1 MTPSAM
7 NCRSCGTSLAANAR
21 FCSNC
26 GASQASAEEER
37 RIVTALFADIVGF
50 TALAEHRD
58 PEEVKHLV
66 DRAFAQL
73 AENVTD
79 FGGVVDKIV
88 GDEIVALFG
97 APVAHSDDA
106 ERAVRAGLRMQST
119 MQQLLQDFG
128 PAVAIR
134 VGINTGEVL
143 VGSTTTGGD
152 YTAMGD
158 VMNSASR
165 LQELADAGQVLVGET
180 TMAATGDAIKYK
192 AAGPLPARGR
202 EDPLDAWVAVET
214 TRPPGLRRRKAE
226 VFVGREPELAFLQAQ
241 ASMAT
246 DLNTAQLSIVLGEAG
261 MGKTRL
267 IQEVSDRLAAR
278 IDVSILEGRC
288 VAYGEANVWWP
299 IGEVV
304 RQLYGLQP
312 DMAKL
317 ESETIVRSALNE
329 RFGQDN
335 PENARML
342 TALMHAL
349 GYDTA
354 LRGGERNRNRSEV
367 MLAVTQVMEFELRQR
382 AVIMVLTDMHWAA
395 GAVWVLLDH
404 LLTELAR
411 TPLFL
416 MISTQSVDESEIF
429 AGRHGVSMVRLGP
442 LQTEDSKRLLQE
454 VGSELSDEDAAE
466 LVVRSGGNP
475 YFLEEL
481 AGFVASGA
489 GSSLTVPGR
498 LATESGADLDELPDT
513 LRGIVAARLDALEP
527 NQRALIEDASVLGRS
542 GSVNGLA
549 SLAREVRGSESID
562 GALAS
567 LVAQDLLSVNG
578 SRYEFQSD
586 LVRDVAYGTL
596 TKTVRAQRHAG
607 IARFLEEA
615 QTGRIRNSVVVAI
628 AENYRAAAQLAS
640 EVSLVPNLDRS
651 ELLTKALG
659 WLDQAGY
666 RALAV
671 GESVQAERWFDYGVD
686 LAEDNEALAGFLF
699 GRAKA
704 RCEIR
709 DVVGSRSDLDR
720 LEPLVTQDQV
730 MAARALVVRGDVDRK
745 AGDLDRAAGELREA
759 ADRLAVLGVPADQAL
774 ALRLL
779 GLTEMDRS
787 DDSLATQALLSSR
800 TVAAKT
806 GDRRSEAWALQSLAW
821 HAFVRGQVGS
831 ASGLVSQAIEIFAE
845 LGDRSGLAW
854 ARGVQ
859 AWVAFHNGEWDTARE
874 LVAAVLPE
882 ARRQGDPFAESIMLN
897 LGASL
902 SLWSGRAREAQEMA
916 KRAQVVGERTENSG
930 VVVQSMALEGR
941 ALVSLG
947 RIADGTEL
955 LERAFV
961 TADRL
966 GDRDSRRTAIIS
978 NCASAARLGEPERAI
993 RWAARFDGIH
1003 DDPTSVGEADLTVSL
1018 ALAMLQRG
1026 AVDEAESQLSWAD
1039 AVAGNRGGHYEQAVA
1054 ALIAV
1059 IQGRPE
1065 DVERRVQSVLTGTS
1079 TYLDRTLALS
1089 ARAAGRRRRGDD
1101 IGCEEALSAARAE
1114 LEETDDQTSRLLLD
1128 LVASMCGFG
1137 EVDVAEQ
1144 QMAGSGLD
1152 PTGWRTV
1159 WQLATATSPADL

>member
-1 MTPSAM
+1 M

-26 GASQASAEEER
+26 GASQASVEEER

-50 TALAEHRD
+50 TALAERRD
-58 PEEVKHLV
+58 PEEVKHIV
-66 DRAFAQL
+66 DRAFEQL
-73 AENVTD
+73 AEDVTA

-119 MQQLLQDFG
+119 MERVKADVG
-128 PAVAIR
+128 PAVTIR
-134 VGINTGEVL
+134 IGINTGEVL

-165 LQELADAGQVLVGET
+165 LQELAAAGQVLVGET
-180 TMAATGDAIKYK
+180 TMAATGDAIEYES
-192 AAGPLPARGR
+192 AGPLPARGR
-202 EDPLDAWVAVET
+202 EDPLDAWIAVAT

-226 VFVGREPELAFLQAQ
+226 LFVGREPELAFLEAQ
-241 ASMAT
+241 ATMAT
-246 DLNTAQLSIVLGEAG
+246 ELRTAQLSVVLGEAG

-267 IQEVSDRLAAR
+267 IQETSDRLMAR
-278 IDVSILEGRC
+278 IDVSVLEGRC

-299 IGEVV
+299 IGEVI
-304 RQLYGLQP
+304 RELYGLQP

-317 ESETIVRSALNE
+317 EAETRVRDALAQ
-329 RFGQDN
+329 RFGKGN
-335 PENARML
+335 PENTRML
-342 TALMHAL
+342 TALLHTL
-349 GYDTA
+349 GYDTS

-367 MLAVTQVMEFELRQR
+367 MLAITQALEYELRQR
-382 AVIMVLTDMHWAA
+382 AVVLVMTDMHWAA
-395 GAVWVLLDH
+395 VAVWVLLDH
-404 LLTELAR
+404 LLTELSR
-411 TPLFL
+411 TPLFV
-416 MISTQSVDESEIF
+416 MVSTQSMDQDDNIF
-429 AGRHGVSMVRLGP
+429 AGRHGTSVVRLGP
-442 LQTEDSKRLLQE
+442 LQTRDSRLLLGE
-454 VGSELSDEDAAE
+454 VGAELSEDAAAE

-489 GSSLTVPGR
+489 GSSLTVSGR
-498 LATESGADLDELPDT
+498 SATESGADLDELPDT
-513 LRGIVAARLDALEP
+513 LRGIVAARLDSLEP
-527 NQRALIEDASVLGRS
+527 SQRSLIEDASVLGRS
-542 GSVNGLA
+542 GSVQGLA
-549 SLAREVRGSESID
+549 SLAREVRGVESID

-567 LVAQDLLSVNG
+567 LVAQDLLAVNG

-607 IARFLEEA
+607 IANFLEGM
-615 QTGRIRNSVVVAI
+615 QTGRVRNSVVVAI
-628 AENYRAAAQLAS
+628 AEHYRAAAQLAS
-640 EVSLVPNLDRS
+640 EVSLVPNVDRAA
-651 ELLTKALG
+651 LLTKALG

-666 RALAV
+666 RALGV

-686 LAEDNEALAGFLF
+686 LAEDNEVLAGFLF

-709 DVVGSRSDLDR
+709 DIVGSRADLDR
-720 LEPLVTQDQV
+720 LEPLLPQDQV

-821 HAFVRGQVGS
+821 HAFVRGQIGS
-831 ASGLVSQAIEIFAE
+831 ANGLVVQAIEIFAE
-845 LGDRSGLAW
+845 LGDRTGLAW

-902 SLWSGRAREAQEMA
+902 SLWSGRAKEARTMA
-916 KRAQVVGERTENSG
+916 QRAQVVGERTDDNG

-947 RIADGTEL
+947 QIAEGTEL

-966 GDRDSRRTAIIS
+966 ADRDSRRIAIIS

-993 RWAARFDGIH
+993 RWAARFDGVH
-1003 DDPTSVGEADLTVSL
+1003 DDPTNVGEADLTVSL

-1026 AVDEAESQLSWAD
+1026 AVVEAESQLSWAD
-1039 AVAGNRGGHYEQAVA
+1039 SAPGARSGHYEQAVA
-1054 ALIAV
+1054 SLIAV

-1065 DVERRVQSVLTGTS
+1065 DVERSVQAVLSGTS
-1079 TYLDRTLALS
+1079 TYLDRTLALT
-1089 ARAAGRRRRGDD
+1089 ARAAGRHRRGDD
-1101 IGCEEALSAARAE
+1101 LGCEEALSAARAE
-1114 LEETDDQTSRLLLD
+1114 LEPTDDQTSRLLLD
-1128 LVASMCGFG
+1128 LAAAMCGLGDPDF
-1137 EVDVAEQ
+1137 AEQ
-1144 QMAGSGLD
+1144 QMRGSGLD
-1152 PTGWRTV
+1152 PAGWRMV
-1159 WQLATATSPADL
+1159 WDLATASMPADL

>member
-1 MTPSAM
+1 M
-7 NCRSCGTSLAANAR
+7 NCRSCGTILAENAR

-58 PEEVKHLV
+58 PEEVKHVV

-73 AENVTD
+73 ASDITA

-119 MQQLLQDFG
+119 VQSLAPNMG

-143 VGSTTTGGD
+143 VGSTPTGGD

-165 LQELADAGQVLVGET
+165 LQELADPGQVLVGEST
-180 TMAATGDAIKYK
+180 RHATGDAISYK
-192 AAGPLPARGR
+192 SAGKLPARGR
-202 EDPLDAWVAVET
+202 EGPLEAWIALET

-226 VFVGREPELAFLQAQ
+226 LFVGREPELSFLQAQ
-241 ASMAT
+241 ARMAIE
-246 DLNTAQLSIVLGEAG
+246 LENAQLSIVLGEAG

-267 IQEVSDRLAAR
+267 IQETSDRLAAEVEL
-278 IDVSILEGRC
+278 IALDGRC

-299 IGEVV
+299 VGEML
-304 RQLYGLQP
+304 RELYELDP
-312 DMAKL
+312 DMTKPEAEAKL
-317 ESETIVRSALNE
+317 RVALSE
-329 RFGQDN
+329 RFGKGN
-335 PENARML
+335 PESSRLL
-342 TALMHAL
+342 TALLHTL

-354 LRGGERNRNRSEV
+354 LRGGDRNRNRSEV
-367 MLAVTQVMEFELRQR
+367 MLAFTQVLDYELRQR
-382 AVIMVLTDMHWAA
+382 AIIMVLTDMHWAA
-395 GAVWVLLDH
+395 DAVWDLLDH

-411 TPLFL
+411 TPLFV
-416 MISTQSVDESEIF
+416 MVSAQDMEHDEIF
-429 AGRHGVSMVRLGP
+429 GGRHGTSMVRLGP
-442 LQTEDSKRLLQE
+442 LREADTRKLLDEIDVDLPAEAVE
-454 VGSELSDEDAAE
+454 V
-466 LVVRSGGNP
+466 LVSRSGGNP

-481 AGFVASGA
+481 AGFVAG
-489 GSSLTVPGR
+489 GGGR
-498 LATESGADLDELPDT
+498 GLLPAARSNAESGADLDELPDT
-513 LRGIVAARLDALEP
+513 LRGIVAARLDSLDGNE
-527 NQRALIEDASVLGRS
+527 RALIEDASVLGRS
-542 GSVNGLA
+542 GSVPGLA
-549 SLAREVRGSESID
+549 SLAREVRGADSID
-562 GALAS
+562 DALAS
-567 LVAQDLLSVNG
+567 LIAQDLLAVNG

-607 IARFLEEA
+607 IAGFLEAA
-615 QTGRIRNSVVVAI
+615 QTGRVRNSVVVAI
-628 AENYRAAAQLAS
+628 AEHYRAAAQLAA
-640 EVSLVPNLDRS
+640 EVSLVPNVDRS
-651 ELLTKALG
+651 ELLTKALW

-666 RALAV
+666 RALEV
-671 GESVQAERWFDYGVD
+671 GESVQAERWFEYGVD
-686 LAEDNEALAGFLF
+686 LAEDDEILAGFLF

-709 DVVGSRSDLDR
+709 DIVGSRTDLDR
-720 LEPLVTQDQV
+720 LDPLLGRDAI

-787 DDSLATQALLSSR
+787 DDSLATQALTSSR
-800 TVAAKT
+800 VVAAKA

-831 ASGLVSQAIEIFAE
+831 ANGLVSQAIEIFAE

-859 AWVAFHNGEWDTARE
+859 AWVAFHLGEWDTARE

-882 ARRQGDPFAESIMLN
+882 ARRQGDPFSESIMLN

-902 SLWSGRAREAQEMA
+902 SLWSGRAKEARKMAQRAQE
-916 KRAQVVGERTENSG
+916 VGERAEDTG
-930 VVVQSMALEGR
+930 VVIQSMALEGR

-947 RIADGTEL
+947 QVADGTEL

-961 TADRL
+961 MADRL
-966 GDRDSRRTAIIS
+966 GDRDSRRIAIIS

-993 RWAARFDGIH
+993 RWAARFDGVH
-1003 DDPTSVGEADLTVSL
+1003 DDPANVGEADLTVSL

-1026 AVDEAESQLSWAD
+1026 AVSEAASQIFWGDSPD
-1039 AVAGNRGGHYEQAVA
+1039 RSKSGHYEEAVA
-1054 ALIAV
+1054 ALIAA
-1059 IQGRPE
+1059 ITGQHE
-1065 DVERRVQSVLTGTS
+1065 QVERSTQRVLGGTS
-1079 TYLDRTLALS
+1079 TYLDRMLALS
-1089 ARAAGRRRRGDD
+1089 ARASSRRRRGDD
-1101 IGCEEALSAARAE
+1101 KGCEEALAAARAE
-1114 LEETDDQTSRLLLD
+1114 VEATDDQTSRLLLD
-1128 LVASMCGFG
+1128 LASSMCGFG
-1137 EVDVAEQ
+1137 DPAVAEQ
-1144 QMAGSGLD
+1144 QMRGSGLD
-1152 PTGWRTV
+1152 PTGWRRV
-1159 WQLATATSPADL
+1159 WELATQRSDAPL